1 METETQQ
8 ARESLRVISRAEAAA
23 RMNGPNNGTV
33 PLVWGA
39 VVLVGLTVYDLVP
52 ALIASALVAALAAS
66 AFDLVAAVAASAWTM
81 SYQRHLPVKPLKV
94 EKPWLFGAWSFYHLA
109 VLMGGIALGTDF
121 WHTDHARPGTAT
133 LIGLLDSAPLLYVGW
148 SQRRQA
154 RAVRP

>member
-81 SYQRHLPVKPLKV
+81 SYQRRLPVKPLKM
-94 EKPWLFGAWSFYHLA
+94 EKPWLFGVWGLYHGV
-109 VLMGGIALGTDF
+109 VLMGGIALGTHF
-121 WHTDHARPGTAT
+121 WHAHMLPGAFT
-133 LIGLLDSAPLLYVGW
+133 LIGLLDSAPLFYVGW
-148 SQRRQA
+148 TQRR
-154 RAVRP
+154 RAQGLRP

>member
-8 ARESLRVISRAEAAA
+8 ARESLRVISQAEAAA

-39 VVLVGLTVYDLVP
+39 VVLVSLIVYDLVP
-52 ALIASALVAALAAS
+52 TLVAPAFNVAAALAA
-66 AFDLVAAVAASAWTM
+66 LVWNIR
-81 SYQRHLPVKPLKV
+81 YQRRLPVRPLKV
-94 EKPWLFGAWSFYHLA
+94 EKPWLFGAWSIYHVV

-121 WHTDHARPGTAT
+121 WHASHARPGTAT